1 MNGMIRYLARRAAH
15 GLLML
20 FGVSILMFL
29 LFQTAPGDF
38 LSEMQVNSQI
48 SAETIATTACRNTA
62 WTSRCRCVIG
72 SG

>member
-38 LSEMQVNSQI
+38 LSEIRVNSQYRQRR
-48 SAETIATTACRNTA
+48 SPNCVSNMV

-72 SG
+72 NG